1 MKNPYRDMLLLQS
14 DIMKRQEEALR
25 IACADL
31 DAVAAGATILTQGK
45 CDHKYDICNIGCF
58 LRFLYAT
65 LVQGMGY
72 ALPEDFAEMKFE
84 IQQ

>member
-1 MKNPYRDMLLLQS
+1 MKVPYRDLLLLQS
-14 DIMKRQEEALR
+14 NIMKRQEEALR
-25 IACADL
+25 IACAAL
-31 DAVAAGATILTQGK
+31 DAVAAGDMTLTHGK
-45 CDHKYDICNIGCF
+45 CDHQNKVSNVDCF
-58 LRFLYAT
+58 LHSLYAT

>member
-14 DIMKRQEEALR
+14 SIMKRQEEALR
-25 IACADL
+25 IACAAL
-31 DAVAAGATILTQGK
+31 DAVAAGDMTLTHGK
-45 CDHKYDICNIGCF
+45 CDHQNDVSNADCF
-58 LRFLYAT
+58 LHFLYAT

-72 ALPEDFAEMKFE
+72 ALPEDFAEIKFD

>member
-1 MKNPYRDMLLLQS
+1 MKNPYRDMLLLQN
-14 DIMKRQEEALR
+14 DIVKRQDSALR
-25 IACADL
+25 IACAAL
-31 DAVAAGATILTQGK
+31 DAVAAGDLTLIHGE
-45 CDHKYDICNIGCF
+45 CDPENNVSNIDRF
-58 LRFLYAT
+58 LHFLYAT